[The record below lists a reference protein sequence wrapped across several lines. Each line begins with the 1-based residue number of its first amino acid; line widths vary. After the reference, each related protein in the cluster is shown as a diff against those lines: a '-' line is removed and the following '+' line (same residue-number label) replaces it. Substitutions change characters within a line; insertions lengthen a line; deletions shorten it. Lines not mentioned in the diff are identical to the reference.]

1 MMRATC
7 LVLAVLMGCTADL
20 IAQTK
25 VDIGHVVELHVTDKL
40 NVVLVPSD
48 ENSVLVDGD
57 LKDKVEVTQQDGK
70 LRIKMASG
78 YPLKGANTFVRV
90 HSPSIYSFTVQ
101 KGAVVQTEEGSI
113 EQDSILVWANEGGK
127 LDLAVNVKRV
137 EVNSTTGSSV
147 TLRGDT
153 ESQNIILTF
162 GGNYYAEKLNS
173 KKAFARTNGGGVCD
187 VRASVSADVQTRAGG
202 YINVY
207 GNPTERKQKRLAGG
221 KITFMTK

>member
-1 MMRATC
+1 MRVFY
-7 LVLAVLMGCTADL
+7 LLMAVLISGTTSL
-20 IAQTK
+20 VAQTK
-25 VDIGHVVELHVTDKL
+25 IDIGKVVELHVTDKL
-40 NVVLVPSD
+40 NVVLVPAD
-48 ENSVLVDGD
+48 ENYVLVEGD
-57 LKDKVEVTQQDGK
+57 LQDKVEVTQQDGK
-70 LRIKMASG
+70 LRIKMAAG
-78 YPLKGANTFVRV
+78 HPLKGANTFVKV
-90 HSPSIYSFTVQ
+90 NSPNINSFTIQ
-101 KGAVVQTEEGSI
+101 KGAVVQTEDGRI
-113 EQDSILVWANEGGK
+113 EQDSVLVWANEGGK
-127 LDLAVNVKRV
+127 LDLSVNAKRV

-187 VRASVSADVQTRAGG
+187 IRASVSADVQTRAGG

-221 KITFMTK
+221 KITFMTP